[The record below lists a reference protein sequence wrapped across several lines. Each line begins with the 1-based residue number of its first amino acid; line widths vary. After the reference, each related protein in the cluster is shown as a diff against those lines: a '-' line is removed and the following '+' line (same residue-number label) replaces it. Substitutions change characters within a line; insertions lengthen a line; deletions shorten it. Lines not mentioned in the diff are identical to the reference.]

1 MRLTTACTTD
11 VLAVQSCRTTLFTC
25 RTCNLVGCEC
35 ITQPWPG
42 PCMVISHTPCICML
56 NNKCAVQVSQQP
68 HRPAG
73 APEQQLLLTAW
84 RTLFATCIHPLPAKQ
99 CFIPTTTTPQAPAL
113 LLEVGFKGR
122 AAAHVGGPRARRCC
136 ARLHNV
142 QQLRHEPL
150 QVLYRLA

>member
-1 MRLTTACTTD
+1 MLRHNVRLTTACTTD
-11 VLAVQSCRTTLFTC
+11 VLAVQSCRTTLLTC

-73 APEQQLLLTAW
+73 APEQQLFLTAW
-84 RTLFATCIHPLPAKQ
+84 RTLFATCIHQLFHPNHHY
-99 CFIPTTTTPQAPAL
+99 TTGSRTTAGSRLQ
-113 LLEVGFKGR
+113 GTS
-122 AAAHVGGPRARRCC
+122 CC
-136 ARLHNV
+136 ARWWTPRPPL
-142 QQLRHEPL
+142 LR
-150 QVLYRLA
+150 QAA